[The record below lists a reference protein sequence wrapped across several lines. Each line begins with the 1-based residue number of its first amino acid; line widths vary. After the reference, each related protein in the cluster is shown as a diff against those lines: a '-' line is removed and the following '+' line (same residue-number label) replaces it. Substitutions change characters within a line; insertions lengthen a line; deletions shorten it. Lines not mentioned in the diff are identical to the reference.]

1 MLLNFQRKIKKDQY
15 AHPFQN
21 KVFGLFLG
29 DTDFSKIVL
38 KKVKKLNKNYF
49 IIDFSKNNKFVKEK
63 NSHRISIGKFGKI
76 INLIKEKKSNKVLF
90 AGKIAKPKFCLLY
103 TSDAADE

>member
-1 MLLNFQRKIKKDQY
+1 M
-15 AHPFQN
+15 
-21 KVFGLFLG
+21 FGLFLG

-38 KKVKKLNKNYF
+38 NKVKKLNKNYF
-49 IIDFSKNNKFVKEK
+49 IIDFSKNNKFANEK

-90 AGKIAKPKFCLLY
+90 AGKIAFIICRML
-103 TSDAADE
+103 

>member
-1 MLLNFQRKIKKDQY
+1 M
-15 AHPFQN
+15 
-21 KVFGLFLG
+21 FGLFLG

-49 IIDFSKNNKFVKEK
+49 IIDFSKNNKFAKEK

-76 INLIKEKKSNKVLF
+76 INLIKEKKIEQGS
-90 AGKIAKPKFCLLY
+90 FCRKNCK
-103 TSDAADE
+103 T

>member
-1 MLLNFQRKIKKDQY
+1 M
-15 AHPFQN
+15 
-21 KVFGLFLG
+21 FGLFLG

-49 IIDFSKNNKFVKEK
+49 IIDFSKNNEFAKEK

-76 INLIKEKKSNKVLF
+76 INLIKKKNRIKLFLQEKLQNLNF
-90 AGKIAKPKFCLLY
+90 RL
-103 TSDAADE
+103 